1 LGTFSRSTGIAP
13 LLGQAEFDSRKFTWL
28 GSMTDD
34 DTTCVTWNSSPIKT
48 WSDFLSKPSK
58 LGGLGADADPDIWA
72 LLYKNV
78 FGAKA
83 QLVSGYPGTNDVVL
97 AMERGEVDGLCG
109 LSWST
114 IRTRHAEWLTSHS
127 VNIIVQS
134 ALKKEPE
141 IAAVPLATDLV
152 SNPEQLQIIRLL
164 LVSQA
169 MARPFAAPP
178 ELAADHKSALT
189 AAFDATMRD
198 ADFLAEAQKLNF
210 EIHPVSAPTI
220 DSLLTE
226 VYATPKDV
234 LARAAKAISS
244 AGP

>member
-1 LGTFSRSTGIAP
+1 
-13 LLGQAEFDSRKFTWL
+13 
-28 GSMTDD
+28 M
-34 DTTCVTWNSSPIKT
+34 
-48 WSDFLSKPSK
+48 
-58 LGGLGADADPDIWA
+58 
-72 LLYKNV
+72 
-78 FGAKA
+78 
-83 QLVSGYPGTNDVVL
+83 
-97 AMERGEVDGLCG
+97 
-109 LSWST
+109 
-114 IRTRHAEWLTSHS
+114 
-127 VNIIVQS
+127 
-134 ALKKEPE
+134 
-141 IAAVPLATDLV
+141 PLATDLV

-234 LARAAKAISS
+234 LARAVKAISS
-244 AGP
+244 AGQ

>member
-1 LGTFSRSTGIAP
+1 MSGPVHIQYDGRAEALRAASNVAKL
-13 LLGQAEFDSRKFTWL
+13 LLG
-28 GSMTDD
+28 GSVVGQRSSNIGGCGHTS
-34 DTTCVTWNSSPIKT
+34 NSQTIKAVMILLPKLSP
-48 WSDFLSKPSK
+48 
-58 LGGLGADADPDIWA
+58 A
-72 LLYKNV
+72 LLPR
-78 FGAKA
+78 GQQSQKA
-83 QLVSGYPGTNDVVL
+83 LVLLHYFDFR
-97 AMERGEVDGLCG
+97 A
-109 LSWST
+109 
-114 IRTRHAEWLTSHS
+114 
-127 VNIIVQS
+127 
-134 ALKKEPE
+134 
-141 IAAVPLATDLV
+141 
-152 SNPEQLQIIRLL
+152 QIIRLL

-169 MARPFAAPP
+169 MARPFATPL

-244 AGP
+244 AVQ